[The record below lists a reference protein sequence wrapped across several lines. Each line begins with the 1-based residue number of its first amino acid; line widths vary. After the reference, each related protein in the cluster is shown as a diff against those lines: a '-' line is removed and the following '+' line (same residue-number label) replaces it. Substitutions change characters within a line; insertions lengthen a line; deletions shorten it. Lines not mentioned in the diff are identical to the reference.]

1 MNFCV
6 CEILIWRMY
15 MMCGSRS
22 LCGGVPLPVQ
32 LIKGAFEIVVRQ
44 LYLKSYNIKVF
55 SKHYLL

>member
-22 LCGGVPLPVQ
+22 LCAGVPLPVQ
-32 LIKGAFEIVVRQ
+32 LIKGAFEIEVRQ
-44 LYLKSYNIKVF
+44 L
-55 SKHYLL
+55 